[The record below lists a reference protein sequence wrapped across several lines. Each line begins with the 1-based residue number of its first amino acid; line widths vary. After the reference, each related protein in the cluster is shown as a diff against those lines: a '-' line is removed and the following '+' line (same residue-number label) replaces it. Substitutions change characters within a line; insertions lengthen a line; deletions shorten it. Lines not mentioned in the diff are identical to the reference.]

1 MSTILLFKDK
11 EVVEGNID
19 TILHMRVCFQTSYR
33 KKNVLLKKSE
43 VNTRNIKKGAKES
56 ENFFPWENA
65 ECRETGHRNA
75 LSFEVRHNHMHDHLG
90 NASCIFISTESLY

>member
-19 TILHMRVCFQTSYR
+19 TTLHMGACFQTSYR
-33 KKNVLLKKSE
+33 KENMLLKKSG

-56 ENFFPWENA
+56 ENFFPSEKA

-75 LSFEVRHNHMHDHLG
+75 LSFEVKHNHMHGHLG